1 MNARRIV
8 AVAAVGLALLLT
20 VVAAEARGP
29 RASLLSET
37 ECALFVDAANSVA
50 DLIITT
56 TLTNK
61 SSGDTVAEVRD
72 GTQIQGTFKK
82 QAVRGRAFFPL
93 DAAPVPI
100 PEQDVV
106 DTVMETATFDLC
118 AEQGNVTIAREFNGE
133 VTVVYGISGG
143 VGPDRDVVN
152 RCTDDPETEGVNEG
166 GIKVDD
172 ATFSAIA
179 GACGW

>member
-1 MNARRIV
+1 MNARKIV
-8 AVAAVGLALLLT
+8 AVAAVGPALLLT

-118 AEQGNVTIAREFNGE
+118 AEQGNVTIARHRSRGM
-133 VTVVYGISGG
+133 VILIALAAASGVRCRSVATAAG
-143 VGPDRDVVN
+143 V
-152 RCTDDPETEGVNEG
+152 
-166 GIKVDD
+166 
-172 ATFSAIA
+172 
-179 GACGW
+179 